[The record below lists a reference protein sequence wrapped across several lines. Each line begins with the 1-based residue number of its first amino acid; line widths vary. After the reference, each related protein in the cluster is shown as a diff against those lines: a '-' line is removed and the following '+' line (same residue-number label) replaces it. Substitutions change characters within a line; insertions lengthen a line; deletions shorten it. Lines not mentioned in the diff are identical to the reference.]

1 MTKSE
6 IAVSKYKK
14 GYNCC
19 QAVACTFAEEL
30 GMDESELYRV
40 CEGFGGGMGSG
51 LGVCGAMSGAAV
63 VAGLLN
69 SDGNIEHAGQTKA
82 KSTRAAAQ
90 MQMEFVDRAGALA
103 CKEIKMGQKT
113 SCAKCIAIATEAV
126 EKMLDKCT
134 N

>member
-6 IAVSKYKK
+6 IAVEKHRK

-19 QAVACTFAEEL
+19 QAVACAFAEEI
-30 GMDESELYRV
+30 GMDESILYKV

-63 VAGLLN
+63 VAGLVN

-103 CKEIKMGQKT
+103 CKEIKMGKRT
-113 SCAKCIAIATEAV
+113 SCDECIAIAAEAV
-126 EKMLDKCT
+126 EKMLNK
-134 N
+134 

>member
-6 IAVSKYKK
+6 LAVSKHRN

-19 QAVACTFAEEL
+19 QAVACSFAEEL
-30 GMDESELYRV
+30 GMDERELYKV

-90 MQMEFVDRAGALA
+90 MQMEFLDRVGSLV
-103 CKEIKMGQKT
+103 CKEIKMEQKT
-113 SCAKCIAIATEAV
+113 SCSECIAIAAEAV
-126 EKMLDKCT
+126 EKMLNK
-134 N
+134 

>member
-6 IAVSKYKK
+6 LAVSKHRN

-19 QAVACTFAEEL
+19 QAVACSFAEEL
-30 GMDESELYRV
+30 GMDERELYKV
-40 CEGFGGGMGSG
+40 CEGFGGGMGTG
-51 LGVCGAMSGAAV
+51 LGVCGAMSGAAIA
-63 VAGLLN
+63 AGLVN

-103 CKEIKMGQKT
+103 CKEIKMGKRT
-113 SCAKCIAIATEAV
+113 SCDECIAIAAEAV
-126 EKMLDKCT
+126 EKMLNK
-134 N
+134 